1 MVKTLKQKKKKLV
14 QTYSYIMALSLSV
27 HRDNI

>member
-1 MVKTLKQKKKKLV
+1 MVKTLKQKKKLV
-14 QTYSYIMALSLSV
+14 QTYSYIMALSFSV